1 MNEKILV
8 VEDEAITA
16 LDLKFILMGLGYD
29 VVDVVDNGQ
38 DAIDSAK
45 ELSPDLVIMD
55 IKLKGEINGI
65 VAAEEISKFNI
76 PIIFVSANTDAG
88 TKEKVLENSSFV
100 GFIPK
105 PFGEEVIEEYIGN
118 AFDKINNS

>member
-76 PIIFVSANTDAG
+76 PIIFASANTDEG

-118 AFDKINNS
+118 AFYKINNS

>member
-76 PIIFVSANTDAG
+76 PIIFASANTDEG

-105 PFGEEVIEEYIGN
+105 PFGKEVIEEYIGN

>member
-76 PIIFVSANTDAG
+76 PIIFVSANTDEG

>member
-65 VAAEEISKFNI
+65 VAADEISKFNI
-76 PIIFVSANTDAG
+76 PIIFVSANTDEG

>member
-65 VAAEEISKFNI
+65 VAAEKISKFNI
-76 PIIFVSANTDAG
+76 PIIFASANTDEG

>member
-76 PIIFVSANTDAG
+76 PIIFASTNTDEG

>member
-55 IKLKGEINGI
+55 IKLKG
-65 VAAEEISKFNI
+65 
-76 PIIFVSANTDAG
+76 
-88 TKEKVLENSSFV
+88 
-100 GFIPK
+100 
-105 PFGEEVIEEYIGN
+105 
-118 AFDKINNS
+118 

>member
-76 PIIFVSANTDAG
+76 PIIFASANTDEG
-88 TKEKVLENSSFV
+88 TKEKVLENSYFV

>member
-76 PIIFVSANTDAG
+76 PIIFASANTYEG

>member
-16 LDLKFILMGLGYD
+16 LDLKFILLGLGYD

-76 PIIFVSANTDAG
+76 PIIFASANTDEG

>member
-1 MNEKILV
+1 
-8 VEDEAITA
+8 
-16 LDLKFILMGLGYD
+16 MGLGYD

-76 PIIFVSANTDAG
+76 PIIFASASTDEG

>member
-76 PIIFVSANTDAG
+76 PIIFASANTDEG

-118 AFDKINNS
+118 GFDKINNS

>member
-76 PIIFVSANTDAG
+76 PIIFASANTDEG

-105 PFGEEVIEEYIGN
+105 PFGEVVIEEYIGN

>member
-76 PIIFVSANTDAG
+76 PIIFASANTDEG

>member
-1 MNEKILV
+1 
-8 VEDEAITA
+8 
-16 LDLKFILMGLGYD
+16 MGLGYD

-76 PIIFVSANTDAG
+76 PIIFASANTDEG

>member
-1 MNEKILV
+1 MNEKIFV

-76 PIIFVSANTDAG
+76 PIIFASANTDEG

>member
-38 DAIDSAK
+38 DAIDSSK

-76 PIIFVSANTDAG
+76 PIIFASANTDEG